1 VSTDPTRTDA
11 LSGPS
16 GDGAA
21 SGADAEAVRA
31 AGTPEPDRP
40 PGFDERVRSRR
51 SRWLRRAGFT
61 VAGLAI
67 FLVLFVGALYL
78 YLQSSGGQGR
88 LQSIVVGQI
97 EQLLGENAVVT
108 ADALE
113 GNFFTGAELTG
124 LKIMQDGEVIVAV
137 DTVLIEYRLRT
148 LLNKTFSVENL
159 VVSGPSI
166 YVRQRAD
173 SSFNMADLF
182 AANDDS
188 TESSGF
194 KILMDDVALR
204 RGRVELAWY
213 TPDSDSVMVISDI
226 TARLSDFAST
236 PDSVVGTIQ
245 RLQLVATAPHEAA
258 RVEIGGSGRFTKERL
273 NLSELRIDSDAGTEV
288 RGNALAMFGAA
299 AGGEG
304 LLPVFE
310 ADLEA
315 APFALSDVR
324 AFTGV
329 SLYGDPRARVR
340 ASSDGSTLDITL
352 NASLNDA
359 TAAVEGELTRDT
371 RGSVRYRADGTLRG
385 LNLAGLTGNPALEG
399 ELTGDLNANLQGTTL
414 ETLSGPFSV
423 LLRESRFRQQSLD
436 RARLEGSFAAGQ
448 VRFDLEGD
456 VPGASLTAQ
465 GSARPFGDV
474 PSFQVSGTARDVNL
488 GRLLPASNQT
498 AQLAGDFA
506 VVGRGKSLDTFT
518 GTAALSLG
526 RAAVALGG
534 NTLELASADLD
545 ADIRSGVVDFDADA
559 VLANRGGRITASGDA
574 VLGSDPL
581 QYSISRGVLDQFDVS
596 AITGN
601 PDQASALTGTFTL
614 NGAGIDPQTAR
625 IQLDAALRDSRF
637 GTYDIV
643 AVDADAT
650 LNNGQ
655 LAFDAQADLGRAGAI
670 DATGTARPFAS
681 PLAYRAQGSVRNLDL
696 AELTGDPKR
705 FSDLTGTFSATG
717 RGIDPKT
724 LALDAGL
731 ALEGSSYG
739 DRYIDRADVTV
750 ALNRGELAVGGD
762 IDAPEGSVTVDLSGQ
777 LGDSFALT
785 VGENTCFS
793 DLNTEAFSKTVPVQ
807 TNLSGCLTGTLRGLN
822 ELETA
827 DGSGVLTLRP
837 STVNDAS
844 IESGRVAFTLADGA
858 LGATFDVALGD
869 PESASTAGSLVG
881 AVQAR
886 PFDASPTYATRGTA
900 RNVDVAA
907 LIARPDDPVLVSLD
921 FSVSGEG
928 TRPETMRLDGRISG
942 RGSVVGPVRI
952 DSLALAFGLA
962 EGVIDVDTLTL
973 DSDVAT
979 LNGGGTLALFAP
991 TAASAFAL
999 RGTVES
1005 LDPINAYTGRILGL
1019 ESGALDLNASATED
1033 DPLLRINGV
1042 VNARELEVETNAVR
1056 SVETQLVAQ
1065 VDRAQIDS
1073 TGFGPEAVNGSAQI
1087 SFNGLST
1094 SRLLVERGTTEL
1106 TLVDGELRAEGEVTV
1121 DRRRDLDFAARFDVD
1136 SDPKQVVV
1144 ETGRFAF
1151 DADTWT
1157 LGQEAVVTLGE
1168 EIDVRGLIL
1177 TSDDGAGQ
1185 IAADGTINLSGEQNF
1200 IVSVEGA
1207 EIASVADLFQY
1218 EKLGGTL
1225 SAALVLSGP
1234 ASAPFID
1241 GTLQLDEL
1249 ASGGRTFGALE
1260 AEVSYANARLGID
1273 ATVTHTDGE
1282 VLTVE
1287 GFVPL
1292 QFSLADSSF
1301 TQAARASEGV
1311 RLRAQATAFPIDWA
1325 QPFLAERGYNA
1336 LDGTLQ
1342 LDLSITGTQG
1352 SPSLDGT
1359 AKLTDGRLGLVKTG
1373 RTYSPLVAEVEFANN
1388 QILIRDAR
1396 VLNGGGRTALEV
1408 TGGITLSD
1416 LSLGELDLTIRPNDF
1431 VAMNTPR
1438 YRNLTLDGGSRP
1450 LRLTGPL
1457 QAPVLRGAVV
1467 VASGDI
1473 HTDELAPVKF
1483 EDVALT
1489 NAQIREVESRF
1500 GRRLTKRDTLVNRF
1514 VRALDYDLTVQFRR
1528 NVWLRASSGL
1538 PFDIEFEGD
1547 VQATKRPFA
1556 EAGQVF
1562 GQIRLVRGTVRPV
1575 VTSSEKFEV
1584 DRGTLTFNGPA
1595 LGALIDLEA
1604 STDIRLPGA
1613 SSSAA
1618 RGEVTIVLDITG
1630 QFDQN
1635 PEIRLSSDPQLEA
1648 SDIVALIV
1656 TGQLADNLASTAVVG
1671 SATQGLI
1678 LNAGSG
1684 IVQDVLSNS
1693 LGISLDLFQVET
1705 AANGDLLLRVGRYL
1719 GQRTFVT
1726 AGIPLSRSQQT
1737 TNAQDQTGYVF
1748 TLEYQLLRWL
1758 QAQGEYGGERGVGG
1772 GFGTEYAW

>member
-1 VSTDPTRTDA
+1 MRRIGRVTFGLVA
-11 LSGPS
+11 LI
-16 GDGAA
+16 
-21 SGADAEAVRA
+21 
-31 AGTPEPDRP
+31 
-40 PGFDERVRSRR
+40 
-51 SRWLRRAGFT
+51 
-61 VAGLAI
+61 GL
-67 FLVLFVGALYL
+67 VVVGALI
-78 YLQSSGGQGR
+78 YLQTDSGQRFVKGLIIGQ
-88 LQSIVVGQI
+88 V
-97 EQLLGENAVVT
+97 ENLLADDATVT
-108 ADALE
+108 AESLDGSFLSDAR
-113 GNFFTGAELTG
+113 LTG
-124 LKIMQDGEVIVAV
+124 LDIRRDGETVMSV
-137 DTVLIEYRLRT
+137 DTLYINYSLRT
-148 LLNKTFSVENL
+148 LLRKTFYAETL
-159 VVSGPSI
+159 IISGPSVVI
-166 YVRQRAD
+166 RQRAD
-173 SSFNMADLF
+173 SSFAVAGLF
-182 AANDDS
+182 QPEDDS
-188 TESSGF
+188 TEAQGSF
-194 KILMDDVALR
+194 TIRMDELALT
-204 RGRVELAWY
+204 RGRVEVHWY
-213 TPDSDSVMVISDI
+213 TPEDDSVLVVSDL
-226 TARLSDFAST
+226 TARVRDFVSH

-245 RLQLVATAPHEAA
+245 RLQLVATAPYEAA
-258 RVEIGGSGRFTKERL
+258 RMEMGGSGRFTTERL
-273 NLSELRIDSDAGTEV
+273 NLSELWIDSDAGTEV
-288 RGNALAMFGAA
+288 RGSALAMFGEA

-315 APFALSDVR
+315 TPFALSDVR

-329 SLYGDPRARVR
+329 SLYGDPRARIR
-340 ASSDGSTLDITL
+340 ASSNGSTLDVAV
-352 NASLNDA
+352 NASLDEA
-359 TAAVEGELTRDT
+359 TAAIEGELTRDT
-371 RGSVRYRADGTLRG
+371 RGPVRYRADGTLRG
-385 LNLAGLTGNPALEG
+385 LDLSELTGNPALEG
-399 ELTGDLNANLQGTTL
+399 ELTGELNASLQGTTL
-414 ETLSGPFSV
+414 ETLSGPFS
-423 LLRESRFRQQSLD
+423 LLLQESRFGEQSLD
-436 RARLEGSFAAGQ
+436 RVRLDGSFAAGQ

-456 VPGASLTAQ
+456 VPGASLIAQ

-474 PSFQVSGTARDVNL
+474 PSFQVSGTAHDVNL

-506 VVGRGKSLDTFT
+506 VIGRGNSLETFT

-526 RAAVALGG
+526 RAAFALGE
-534 NTLELASADLD
+534 TRLELASADLD
-545 ADIRSGVVDFDADA
+545 ADIRNGVVDFDADA
-559 VLANRGGRITASGDA
+559 VLANRGGRLIASGDV

-581 QYSISRGVLDQFDVS
+581 QYSISRGVLDQLDVS

-614 NGAGIDPQTAR
+614 NGTGIDPKTAR
-625 IQLDAALRDSRF
+625 IQLDASLRNSRF
-637 GTYDIV
+637 GTYDLV

-650 LNNGQ
+650 LNGGQ
-655 LAFDAQADLGRAGAI
+655 IAFDTQADLGRAGAI
-670 DATGTARPFAS
+670 DATGTAQPFAS
-681 PLAYRAQGSVRNLDL
+681 PLAYRAQGNVRNLDL
-696 AELTGDPKR
+696 AELTGNPKQ
-705 FSDLTGTFSATG
+705 FSDLTGSFSATG
-717 RGIDPKT
+717 QGIDPNT
-724 LALDAGL
+724 LSLTADL

-739 DRYIDRADVTV
+739 DRYIDRADVAV
-750 ALNRGELAVGGD
+750 RLNQGELAIAGD
-762 IDAPEGSVTVDLSGQ
+762 IDAPEGSVTVDLTGR
-777 LGDSFALT
+777 LGDELAFNL
-785 VGENTCFS
+785 GENTCFS
-793 DLNTEAFSKTVPVQ
+793 NLNTEAFSRTVPVQ

-822 ELETA
+822 DLETA
-827 DGSGVLTLRP
+827 NGSGVLTLRP

-844 IESGRVAFTLADGA
+844 IESGQIAFTLADGA
-858 LGATFDVALGD
+858 LGGTFDVALGD
-869 PESASTAGSLVG
+869 PDDATSAGSLVG

-900 RNVDVAA
+900 QNLDVAA
-907 LIARPDDPVLVSLD
+907 LIARPEDPARISLD

-928 TRPETMRLDGRISG
+928 TRPETMTLDGRLVG
-942 RGSVVGPVRI
+942 GTSVVGPVRV
-952 DSLALAFGLA
+952 DSLALAFALA
-962 EGVIDVDTLTL
+962 EGVVDVDTLAL
-973 DSDVAT
+973 DSDFAT
-979 LNGGGTLALFAP
+979 LNGGGTLALFDP
-991 TAASAFAL
+991 LAASSFSL
-999 RGTVES
+999 RGAVES
-1005 LDPINAYTGRILGL
+1005 LEPINVYTGRTLGL
-1019 ESGALDLNASATED
+1019 ESGTLDLTAAAREG
-1033 DPLLRINGV
+1033 DPALRIAGV
-1042 VNARELEVETNAVR
+1042 VDARELVVETNAVR
-1056 SVETQLVAQ
+1056 RVETQLSAQ

-1073 TGFGPEAVNGSAQI
+1073 TGFGLMAVNGLAQI

-1094 SRLLVERGTTEL
+1094 SRLLVERGATEL
-1106 TLVDGELRAEGEVTV
+1106 ALTGGELRAEGEVTV

-1136 SDPKQVVV
+1136 SDPRQVVV
-1144 ETGRFAF
+1144 EAGRFAF
-1151 DADTWT
+1151 DSDTWT
-1157 LGQEAVVTLGE
+1157 LGQEAIVTLGE

-1207 EIASVADLFQY
+1207 EIGSVADLFQY

-1234 ASAPFID
+1234 ASAPLID

-1260 AEVSYANARLGID
+1260 AEVSYADARLGID

-1282 VLTVE
+1282 ELTVE

-1301 TQAARASEGV
+1301 AQAAGDTENV
-1311 RLRAQATAFPIDWA
+1311 QLRAQATAFPIDWA
-1325 QPFLAERGYNA
+1325 QPFLAERGYSA

-1342 LDLSITGTQG
+1342 LDLNITGTQG
-1352 SPSLDGT
+1352 SPRLDGT
-1359 AKLTDGRLGLVKTG
+1359 AKLSDGRLGLVKTG

-1388 QILIRDAR
+1388 QIVIQDAR

-1408 TGGITLSD
+1408 TGGITLRD
-1416 LSLGELDLTIRPNDF
+1416 LSLGEFDLTIQPNDF
-1431 VAMNTPR
+1431 VAMDTPR

-1473 HTDELAPVKF
+1473 HTDELVPVKF
-1483 EDVALT
+1483 EDVELSDAR
-1489 NAQIREVESRF
+1489 IREVESRF

-1562 GQIRLVRGTVRPV
+1562 GQINLVRGTVRPV
-1575 VTSSEKFEV
+1575 PTSSEKFEV

-1595 LGALIDLEA
+1595 LSALIDLEA

-1618 RGEVTIVLDITG
+1618 RGEVTIVLDVTG

-1635 PEIRLSSDPQLEA
+1635 PEIRLSSNPQLEA

-1656 TGQLADNLASTAVVG
+1656 TGQLADNLASTAVLG
-1671 SATQGLI
+1671 SATQGL
-1678 LNAGSG
+1678 LFNAGSG
-1684 IVQDVLSNS
+1684 IIQDVLSNS
-1693 LGISLDLFQVET
+1693 LGLSLDLFQVET
-1705 AANGDLLLRVGRYL
+1705 ATNGDLLLRVGRYL

-1726 AGIPLSRSQQT
+1726 AGIPVYESQQ
-1737 TNAQDQTGYVF
+1737 AGSLQDENRFVF

-1772 GFGTEYAW
+1772 GLGTEYAW